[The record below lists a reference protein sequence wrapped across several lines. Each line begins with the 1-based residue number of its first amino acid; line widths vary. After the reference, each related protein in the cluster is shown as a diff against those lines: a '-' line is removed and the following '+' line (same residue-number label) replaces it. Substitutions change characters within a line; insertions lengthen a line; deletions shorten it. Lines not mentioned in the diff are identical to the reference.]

1 LHKLAANSTITSLG
15 LDSDFSQIQDK
26 MKWYVLSKLHAHEV
40 RFHYTGD
47 VVAAVAN
54 LVFLR
59 VQEEEVLLHIRQ
71 ATDTGDC

>member
-1 LHKLAANSTITSLG
+1 
-15 LDSDFSQIQDK
+15 

-71 ATDTGDC
+71 ATDTRDC